1 MGVHDLSDEELLATA
16 GRDSTAFGQLYAR
29 HHRELLGFFVRRTA
43 DAQLAADLT
52 AETFAAAFVGRRR
65 FQSFGDG
72 SARSW
77 LFGIGR
83 HQLARYAR
91 RQRVSER
98 YRRKLGVERTVVDDE
113 ALVRIEALADIAS
126 LRDAL
131 RSALASL
138 PAGQVDAIR
147 LRVIDQLPYAEVAR
161 RLGCSEG
168 AARVRVTRGLSQLA
182 EVIPT

>member
-1 MGVHDLSDEELLATA
+1 VGVSGLSDEELIAAA
-16 GRDSTAFGQLYAR
+16 GRDSEAFGQLYVR
-29 HHRELLGFFVRRTA
+29 HHRELLGYFVRRTA

-52 AETFAAAFVGRRR
+52 AETFAQAFVARRR
-65 FQSFGDG
+65 FHSAGDG

-91 RQRVSER
+91 RQGVSER
-98 YRRKLGVERTVVDDE
+98 YRRKLGVERTLVDDD
-113 ALVRIEALADIAS
+113 ALTRIEALADIS
-126 LRDAL
+126 GLRELL

-147 LRVIDQLPYAEVAR
+147 LRVIDQLPYSEVAR

-168 AARVRVTRGLSQLA
+168 AARVRVMRGLSQLA